1 MRLEELYN
9 KLKSLHFTIGG
20 DIMNINVLDI
30 LKESGALL
38 EGHFLLSSG
47 RHSNRYCQC
56 ARLLQYPDKA
66 EKVLSI
72 VAEKIRDIDFDVVVG
87 PAMGGIIVAYEV
99 GRQTGKPAIFTE
111 RVNGVFEL
119 RRGFEIKKGQKV
131 LITEDV
137 VTTGKSS
144 LETIKVLEE
153 LGAEVV
159 GICCIVDRG
168 SSTIDYPIYS
178 SIKLDIESYDPA
190 ECPLCKSGSPYVKP
204 GSRNIK

>member
-1 MRLEELYN
+1 M
-9 KLKSLHFTIGG
+9 
-20 DIMNINVLDI
+20 
-30 LKESGALL
+30 
-38 EGHFLLSSG
+38 LSSG

-56 ARLLQYPDKA
+56 AKLLQYPDKA
-66 EKVLSI
+66 EKVLS
-72 VAEKIRDIDFDVVVG
+72 VVTQKIKDIDFDVVVG

-111 RVNGVFEL
+111 RVNGTFEL
-119 RRGFEIKKGQKV
+119 RRGFEIQKGQKV

-153 LGAEVV
+153 LGAEVI

-168 SSTIDYPIYS
+168 SSTIEYPIYS
-178 SIKLDIESYDPA
+178 SIKLEIESYDPA
-190 ECPLCKSGSPYVKP
+190 NCPLCKEGMDYIKP
-204 GSRNIK
+204 GSRNI

>member
-1 MRLEELYN
+1 
-9 KLKSLHFTIGG
+9 
-20 DIMNINVLDI
+20 MNINVLDI

-56 ARLLQYPDKA
+56 AKLLQYPDKA
-66 EKVLSI
+66 EKVLS
-72 VAEKIRDIDFDVVVG
+72 VVTEKIKNIDFDVVVG

-99 GRQTGKPAIFTE
+99 GRQSGKPALFTE
-111 RVNGVFEL
+111 RVDGKMEL
-119 RRGFEIKKGQKV
+119 RRGFEVAKGQKV
-131 LITEDV
+131 LIAEDV

-144 LETIKVLEE
+144 LETIEALKE

-168 SSTIDYPIYS
+168 SSTINYPIYS
-178 SIKLDIESYDPA
+178 AINLEIESYQVS
-190 ECPLCKSGSPYVKP
+190 ECPLCKAGQPYVKP